1 MTNHNYEKS
10 LEKFL
15 ELAEQREHDV
25 QDVYFLSNTNGEL
38 LNFQDQNL
46 LDSKTFPV
54 HFINEINQKI
64 LQIPGER
71 ISYEE
76 KEIPSSLF
84 LDRLESLIIL
94 FANQGFRKETK
105 FLTGI
110 IQTITYLNVNSLVV
124 TKKPN
129 LFSKEGEDLEEILHP
144 NVLKIPLVRR
154 ALSGFVIFREIPRS
168 NILEL
173 FQKASKTPVST

>member
-1 MTNHNYEKS
+1 MTNPNYEKS

-38 LNFQDQNL
+38 LNSQDQNL
-46 LDSKTFPV
+46 LDSKIFSV
-54 HFINEINQKI
+54 LFINEINQKL
-64 LQIPGER
+64 LQIPGESS
-71 ISYEE
+71 SYEE
-76 KEIPSSLF
+76 KEISSSLF

-110 IQTITYLNVNSLVV
+110 IQTITYLNVTSLVV

-129 LFSKEGEDLEEILHP
+129 LFSKEGEALEEILHP

-154 ALSGFVIFREIPRS
+154 TLSGFVIFREIPRI
-168 NILEL
+168 NLLEI
-173 FQKASKTPVST
+173 FQNTSKRPASI